1 MTEKRQEIIDYLVD
15 ESEGEWTEEEL
26 SAMSNF
32 ELFDAYLTWE
42 GIIGYTEKIMET
54 VENIWNV
61 KLP

>member
-15 ESEGEWTEEEL
+15 ESEGEWTEEAL

-32 ELFDAYLTWE
+32 ELFDTYLTWE

-61 KLP
+61 KLL

>member
-15 ESEGEWTEEEL
+15 ESEGEWTEEAL

-61 KLP
+61 KLL

>member
-15 ESEGEWTEEEL
+15 ESEGEWTEEAL